1 MVAQKPVAAEGAGPK
16 QRIFDTALSVALW
29 NCIESLRCIND
40 GFSLSG
46 DAVRIRT
53 DQVLVGSRALTA
65 KEKQLE
71 TAGLRSPH
79 HLS

>member
-1 MVAQKPVAAEGAGPK
+1 MVAQKPVVIEGAGPK

-46 DAVRIRT
+46 NAVRIRT
-53 DQVLVGSRALTA
+53 D
-65 KEKQLE
+65 
-71 TAGLRSPH
+71 
-79 HLS
+79 